1 MLHVCMSLG
10 RFFLIGFV
18 LGAYSFLDYQKID
31 GDDDDIITSE
41 YGVIN
46 TYAYNITAVLYSMVF
61 TILLSIAPSVGH
73 LHTYCRILK
82 QEVIAGY
89 VRESS
94 CWISTLLFNWPVYIA
109 SVSLMGMTIWF
120 FVGLHGGSD
129 NFFGLLI
136 LGVLAS
142 YSLASCCAAWCSS
155 GYIATRVYILVC
167 AVFMGVCGFLRYV
180 NHMPVGY
187 GVLTSTAFSRFLYE
201 GLMIAVFHG
210 LGPSGQEYLES
221 MNFDNNGV
229 SNCVNSLAFWVGML
243 QLLFLAGLTPP
254 SYKLVKVRNLIEKID
269 HRIKQTNKG
278 SPAGAVAATN
288 TESLLAGDHMAQSL
302 SNHSEATMG
311 PVDHY
316 IPPMAITQDL
326 QAKNYAQSSGI
337 NTGKRLA
344 VKPLQVEDNPF
355 RKVDVKPSLRTVM
368 TFSRIK
374 YTNNDEDMPD
384 TVVQGVSGM
393 VAPGETCC
401 ILDGNKEGAGSILL
415 RVISGRASASGV
427 IHGVVKANGTQLVAG
442 YALVYSAFVGRGD
455 SAHMTNL
462 TVRQTLHYAALLR
475 RTDTRS
481 CPSMRHFFSDKVKAN
496 SANIMSSS
504 EIEELGSS
512 SDLDQRVEEVLLM
525 MGLET
530 VGNTVIGREGR
541 RNLSPSQ
548 LRCLTIAVEIV
559 NRPSVIFMDDPTYLL
574 DWHHA
579 TVVSNAIKTLA
590 AGGRTV
596 ICSMSKPPVGVFKSF
611 NKCILLANSH
621 MIYFGPAEQASAH
634 FENIGFDNRSRDGS
648 NAVRNPAEFILEIA
662 ADQGI
667 MKQGNA
673 EGAEGAGGTK
683 KKRYPGSSAM
693 SALSAL
699 DLADLCRSM
708 TAANANSAEKD
719 TSGSVIA
726 AHLNAN
732 MRSKRG
738 TMLSKEPASAA
749 SSSNPILQ
757 ASFIGM
763 RGADQV
769 NDAAGAKAP
778 GLIRLSTNKTSAVIG
793 RQQPLPPIGP
803 TSRVMIA
810 RTVTSLMAAP
820 SLITLYLAR
829 YLVTGLILGTIFWHL
844 NSGSYLERMALFA
857 STFII
862 VSVIM
867 VDQMDGIH
875 SRKSSFLRERAS
887 RASTG
892 LSYWVADSM
901 PVAWLNFLGV
911 LLFCLPV
918 YTIPV
923 LNPSMLN
930 FTIFSGYVLAAVW
943 CNLGLMYLVCMLTP
957 DSVRSR
963 LTYSGVL
970 IPVQLFLSGYL
981 ILSSTMPVW

>member
-1 MLHVCMSLG
+1 M
-10 RFFLIGFV
+10 
-18 LGAYSFLDYQKID
+18 LGAYTFNQFERID
-31 GDDDDIITSE
+31 GADDDLISSE

-46 TYAYNITAVLYSMVF
+46 SFTYNITSVMYSMVF
-61 TILLSIAPSVGH
+61 TILLGIAPSVGH

-94 CWISTLLFNWPVYIA
+94 CWISTLLFNLPIYIA
-109 SVSLMGMTIWF
+109 AVALMGMIIWF
-120 FVGLHGGSD
+120 FMGIHGGSD

-136 LGVLAS
+136 LGVMAS
-142 YSLASCCAAWCSS
+142 YSLAAVCAAWCST

-167 AVFMGVCGFLRYV
+167 AVFMGVCGYLRYI
-180 NHMPVGY
+180 NDMPAAY
-187 GVLTSTAFSRFLYE
+187 GVLTASAFSRFVYE
-201 GLMIAVFHG
+201 GLMVATFRG
-210 LGPSGQEYLES
+210 LGASGQEYLES
-221 MNFDNNGV
+221 MNFDNHSV
-229 SNCVNSLAFWVGML
+229 SYCINTLIFWVGML

-254 SYKLVKVRNLIEKID
+254 SYKLVKIQNLIEKID
-269 HRIKQTNKG
+269 HRIKGRGTDVGGLSLIKSG
-278 SPAGAVAATN
+278 GGAVAATN
-288 TESLLAGDHMAQSL
+288 TESLLEAGHL
-302 SNHSEATMG
+302 SPSVHKQDEGIMG

-316 IPPMAITQDL
+316 IPPMAITQNL
-326 QAKNYAQSSGI
+326 QAKNYAESSGI

-355 RKVDVKPSLRTVM
+355 RKVDVKPALRTLM

-374 YTNNDEDMPD
+374 YTNNDEDQPD
-384 TVVQGVSGM
+384 TVVQGVSGV

-415 RVISGRASASGV
+415 RVISGRASAAGV
-427 IHGVVKANGTQLVAG
+427 ISGVVKANGTQLVAG

-455 SAHMTNL
+455 SAHVPQL
-462 TVRQTLHYAALLR
+462 TVRQTLHYAAMLR

-481 CPSMRHFFSDKVKAN
+481 CPSLRHFFTGVLDSSGGSITGGAAN
-496 SANIMSSS
+496 FISSS
-504 EIEELGSS
+504 EIEERIGSS
-512 SDLDQRVEEVLLM
+512 ADLDARVEEVLLM

-530 VGNTVIGREGR
+530 VANTVVGQPGL

-579 TVVSNAIKTLA
+579 SVVSNAIKTLA

-596 ICSMSKPPVGVFKSF
+596 ICSISKPTTGVFASF
-611 NKCILLANSH
+611 NKCILLASSH
-621 MIYFGPAEQASAH
+621 MIYFGATDQASAH

-648 NAVRNPAEFILEIA
+648 SALVNPAEFILDIA

-667 MKQGNA
+667 MRP
-673 EGAEGAGGTK
+673 GAGNDG
-683 KKRYPGSSAM
+683 GSSKRFAGNSAV

-708 TAANANSAEKD
+708 IHASGGINSAEKD
-719 TSGSVIA
+719 TSGSAIA

-732 MRSKRG
+732 MKTKRG
-738 TMLSKEPASAA
+738 TTGGKDAT
-749 SSSNPILQ
+749 SNPILQ
-757 ASFIGM
+757 SSFIGM

-769 NDAAGAKAP
+769 NDAGGGKAP
-778 GLIRLSTNKTSAVIG
+778 GLIRLSTAKTSAVIG
-793 RQQPLPPIGP
+793 RQPSLPPIGP

-810 RTVTSLMAAP
+810 RTLMSLLGEP
-820 SLITLYLAR
+820 WLVTLYLSR
-829 YLVTGLILGTIFWHL
+829 YLITGLLLGTIFWNL
-844 NSGSYLERMALFA
+844 NTGSYLERMALFA

-875 SRKSSFLRERAS
+875 TRKSAFLRERAS

-892 LSYWVADSM
+892 FSYWVADSI
-901 PVAWLNFLGV
+901 PFVWLNFLGGM
-911 LLFCLPV
+911 LFCVPV
-918 YTIPV
+918 YLIPV
-923 LNPSMLN
+923 CNPTVVN
-930 FTIFSGYVLAAVW
+930 FSIFVGYVLAAIW
-943 CNLGLMYLVCMLTP
+943 CNLGLIYLVCMLTP

-963 LTYSGVL
+963 LVYSGIL
-970 IPVQLFLSGYL
+970 IPAQLFLSGYL
-981 ILSSTMPVW
+981 LISSTVPVW